1 MRNKNSC
8 REYMYALPTAIFL
21 ADELS
26 KRDPVFKDIWFDSI
40 INASIER
47 GKKISDLE
55 LEELSLKQ
63 LKRYKETTSST
74 SYQQR

>member
-1 MRNKNSC
+1 
-8 REYMYALPTAIFL
+8 MYALPTAIFL

-74 SYQQR
+74 SHQQR

>member
-1 MRNKNSC
+1 
-8 REYMYALPTAIFL
+8 MYALPTAIFL

>member
-1 MRNKNSC
+1 MRNKNSY

-74 SYQQR
+74 SHQQR